1 MAVAATALCMVGIH
15 SGGFRAPVGI
25 FGPLSFCIH
34 IALCYDDRAQ
44 GVCFLGGN
52 MSRNNRVRVNVLIC
66 ALILAG
72 FLVVGITSYITYS
85 EIIRDDVRNITKL
98 TTTNIYSD
106 IRNELTKPI
115 FVALT
120 MANDDFV
127 KTWLRNEKANGPA
140 AEGTLQ
146 LQNYL
151 LGIRSKY
158 DYDSVFLVSQSS
170 KTYYHYEGINKVLDA
185 QDSHDVWYDN
195 FLARDMPYDLEIDT
209 DQVNKDRLSVFI
221 NCRITDQDNQVM
233 GVTGVG
239 LETDHV
245 QKLLQSFEEDFH
257 LKALLFDSTGT
268 VRVHTGS
275 GVQIAQALDLTWEA
289 GAEKTINVFTMPA
302 LTTHR
307 QGVLDN
313 RDSLQIFSTANGYV
327 ITRYIEDLNWYLLV
341 QKDTSVLEQSFHA
354 QLGRDAL
361 AFVLVALFVLLVV
374 NRLIRRSEGR
384 LVNMARVDPTTGL
397 LNRRGFNEHLE
408 RRMAEGAQDMCVFVF
423 DIDNFKRVNDQHGHL
438 IGDKILRLTAEVA
451 RRALGENTV
460 LSRWGGDEYAG
471 IHTGGAQQARGD
483 IDGLLEQIRA
493 DEELCRYGITISM
506 GATVCHR
513 IDSADALIYRAD
525 EALYDAK
532 GAGKDRCIWIDADAR
547 HAE

>member
-1 MAVAATALCMVGIH
+1 
-15 SGGFRAPVGI
+15 
-25 FGPLSFCIH
+25 
-34 IALCYDDRAQ
+34 
-44 GVCFLGGN
+44 
-52 MSRNNRVRVNVLIC
+52 MSRNNRVRVNVFIC

-72 FLVVGITSYITYS
+72 FLVVGFTSYNAYS
-85 EIIRDDVRNITKL
+85 DIIRDDVRNITKL

-115 FVALT
+115 FVSLT

-127 KTWLRNEKANGPA
+127 KTWLRNEQANGPT

-151 LGIRSKY
+151 LGIRNKY
-158 DYDSVFLVSQSS
+158 SYDSVFLVSQAS
-170 KTYYHYEGINKVLDA
+170 KTYYHFEGINKVLDPK
-185 QDSHDVWYDN
+185 DSHDLWYGS
-195 FLARDMPYDLEIDT
+195 FLARNVPYDLEIDT

-221 NCRITDQDNQVM
+221 NCRITDQDNSIM

-245 QKLLQSFEEDFH
+245 QKLLQSFEDDFH
-257 LKALLFDSTGT
+257 LKALLFDGSGL

-275 GVQIAQALDLTWEA
+275 DEQLAQALGLAKEDGVAQSSALSNKN
-289 GAEKTINVFTMPA
+289 KTVNVFSLPA
-302 LTTHR
+302 LEDQR
-307 QGVLDN
+307 QAVLDN
-313 RDSLQIFSTANGYV
+313 KDALQIFNCDNGYV

-354 QLGRDAL
+354 QLARDILTFA
-361 AFVLVALFVLLVV
+361 LVALCVLLIV
-374 NRLIRRSEGR
+374 NSLIRRNEGR

-408 RRMAEGAQDMCVFVF
+408 RKMAEGAQDMGVFVF

-451 RRALGENTV
+451 RRTLGDAVV

-471 IHTGGAQQARGD
+471 IYTGDDQRAHEN
-483 IDGLLEQIRA
+483 IDRLIENIRT

-506 GATVCHR
+506 GATTGHR

-525 EALYDAK
+525 EALYEAK
-532 GAGKDRCIWIDADAR
+532 GAGKDRCIWIDAASCNADQD
-547 HAE
+547 